1 MWPPKVVEPNVKRC
15 RTMKRPSRQRGAVLA
30 LLVIAVLVAG
40 IVYASLQPRW
50 SERTI
55 ADVEGSADSTI
66 LTVTVNHN
74 DCGNGGP
81 RVRIIR
87 QTEDL
92 VELRAEQDERGGC
105 DDVGLTSVVT
115 VEFDVPLGE
124 RQLVY
129 DRRGTAASVSSDM
142 SVDGPLVIGAEFEV
156 SFEGSLRR
164 SRGGYFWLQEL
175 DGTRLALLRSDGN
188 SEIPMSYNIDV
199 ASAGMLDDGL
209 SGESSMLVL
218 PPQIEPGPYL
228 LCTANSADDVCI
240 EVDVQAA

>member
-1 MWPPKVVEPNVKRC
+1 
-15 RTMKRPSRQRGAVLA
+15 MKRPSRQQGAVLT
-30 LLVIAVLVAG
+30 LLVIAVLVIG

-55 ADVEGSADSTI
+55 ADVEGSADSRI

-87 QTEDL
+87 QSEDL
-92 VELRAEQDERGGC
+92 VELHAEQDERGGC
-105 DDVGLTSVVT
+105 DDIGLTSVVA
-115 VEFDVPLGE
+115 VDLEAPLGE

-129 DRRGTAASVSSDM
+129 DRRGTAASASSDM
-142 SVDGPLVIGAEFEV
+142 SVNGPLVVGAEFEV
-156 SFEGSLRR
+156 SFDGSLRR
-164 SRGGYFWLQEL
+164 SRGGYFWIREL

-188 SEIPMSYNIDV
+188 PEIPMSYNIDV
-199 ASAGMLDDGL
+199 ASADMLDDEL
-209 SGESSMLVL
+209 SGESSILVL
-218 PPQIEPGPYL
+218 PPQIDPGTYL
-228 LCTANSADDVCI
+228 LCTANSADEVCI

>member
-1 MWPPKVVEPNVKRC
+1 VAAKVVEPNVKRC
-15 RTMKRPSRQRGAVLA
+15 RTMQRPSRQPGAVLA
-30 LLVIAVLVAG
+30 LLVIAVLVIG

-55 ADVEGSADSTI
+55 ADVEGSTDSTI

-87 QTEDL
+87 QTDDL
-92 VELRAEQDERGGC
+92 VELHAEQDERSDC
-105 DDVGLTSVVT
+105 DDIGLTSVIT
-115 VEFDVPLGE
+115 VDLDAPLGE

-142 SVDGPLVIGAEFEV
+142 SVHGPLVVGAESEV
-156 SFEGSLRR
+156 SFDGSLRR
-164 SRGGYFWLQEL
+164 SRGGYFWIQEL
-175 DGTRLALLRSDGN
+175 DGTRVALLRSDGN
-188 SEIPMSYNIDV
+188 PEIPMSYSIDV
-199 ASAGMLDDGL
+199 ASAEMLDDGL

-240 EVDVQAA
+240 DVDVQTA